1 MMLRTTAT
9 GLFHSLLAAY
19 WRLAHTSPQKGLSF
33 SQMRILRALLQ
44 GNTLKSHRYLDG
56 RKEYRLH
63 PLSGE
68 ATLVPAQDVRP
79 LEEQALILSNHK
91 FPAATLSLSQQG
103 HRAAVNAKEATGTPP
118 SVKNT
123 ANSFR

>member
-1 MMLRTTAT
+1 MMLRTTAA
-9 GLFHSLLAAY
+9 GLFESLLAAY
-19 WRLAHTSPQKGLSF
+19 WRLAPTSSQKRLSH

-79 LEEQALILSNHK
+79 LEDQGLLLSNHK
-91 FPAATLSLSQQG
+91 FPAATLFLSQRG
-103 HRAAVNAKEATGTPP
+103 RRAAVNAKEAAGTPP
-118 SVKNT
+118 SVRNT
-123 ANSFR
+123 ANIPR